1 MSVVSIKIKNFK
13 SIKEAEVIFKSN
25 LSAIYGP
32 NGTGKTAVIEA
43 LEIIRNYYISYYE
56 KTLSAKV
63 KEKILQYMRKGENT
77 LEIEVVFHIEGILY
91 KLVVEFKKNK
101 EGNSLYVSKE
111 ELLSVPLET
120 KTLYAKQKKVYKS
133 IAKVKNDEET
143 ILPELYLYDKK
154 AINIVEKEILSKN
167 DLSQKDLFLE
177 YNNFYSYLALI
188 LKYSKYSKTEIT
200 NSNLQKFIKI
210 FEIIENTLI
219 RIVVITL
226 KEQALYN
233 LDILIP
239 LNIHTEKICGTLM
252 VNYKREGNIYS
263 EKEANELEKVISQV
277 NNIFSI
283 IVPNSKLII
292 YKKIENIGKNENKIG
307 INIFVKKDGQEIPL
321 ELESTGIKKLVS
333 ILSMMIYFIQNPGA
347 IVAIDEFDIHIFEY
361 LLAILLDKLSTYAK
375 GQLIFTAHNLFP
387 MEVLTKNS
395 IIISTKNENNDVIYT
410 YLEKTSKT
418 TNLRQ
423 KYIKSQVM
431 WSEENISPLLLN
443 ESALNS
449 FIRELTI

>member
-1 MSVVSIKIKNFK
+1 MSVVSIKMKNFK

-43 LEIIRNYYISYYE
+43 LEVIRNYYISYYE

-177 YNNFYSYLALI
+177 YNNFYSYNKLTRKPLTSAMGM
-188 LKYSKYSKTEIT
+188 
-200 NSNLQKFIKI
+200 NSFP
-210 FEIIENTLI
+210 F
-219 RIVVITL
+219 
-226 KEQALYN
+226 
-233 LDILIP
+233 
-239 LNIHTEKICGTLM
+239 
-252 VNYKREGNIYS
+252 
-263 EKEANELEKVISQV
+263 
-277 NNIFSI
+277 
-283 IVPNSKLII
+283 LII
-292 YKKIENIGKNENKIG
+292 
-307 INIFVKKDGQEIPL
+307 
-321 ELESTGIKKLVS
+321 
-333 ILSMMIYFIQNPGA
+333 
-347 IVAIDEFDIHIFEY
+347 
-361 LLAILLDKLSTYAK
+361 
-375 GQLIFTAHNLFP
+375 
-387 MEVLTKNS
+387 
-395 IIISTKNENNDVIYT
+395 
-410 YLEKTSKT
+410 
-418 TNLRQ
+418 
-423 KYIKSQVM
+423 
-431 WSEENISPLLLN
+431 
-443 ESALNS
+443 
-449 FIRELTI
+449 

>member
-1 MSVVSIKIKNFK
+1 MSIVSMKIKNFK
-13 SIKEAEVIFKSN
+13 SIKEAEIIFKSN
-25 LSAIYGP
+25 LSGIYGP

-56 KTLSAKV
+56 KNLSEKV
-63 KEKILQYMRKGENT
+63 KEKILQCMRKGENT
-77 LEIEVVFHIEGILY
+77 LEIEVVFYINGILY

-101 EGNSLYVSKE
+101 EGSSLYVSKE

-133 IAKVKNDEET
+133 IAKVENDEKT

-154 AINIVEKEILSKN
+154 AINTVEKEILSKN

-188 LKYSKYSKTEIT
+188 LKYSRYGKTKIT
-200 NSNLQKFIKI
+200 DSSLQEFIKI
-210 FEIIENTLI
+210 FQIIENTLI
-219 RIVVITL
+219 KIVVITL

-239 LNIHTEKICGTLM
+239 LNIHTEKIHGTLM
-252 VNYKREGNIYS
+252 VNYKKGGNIYS
-263 EKEANELEKVISQV
+263 EKEADELEKVISQI

-283 IVPNSKLII
+283 IVPNSKLIV
-292 YKKIENIGKNENKIG
+292 YKKIENIGKDENKIG

-321 ELESTGIKKLVS
+321 ELESTGIIKLVS
-333 ILSMMIYFIQNPGA
+333 VLSMMIYFVQDSEA
-347 IVAIDEFDIHIFEY
+347 IIAIDEFDIHIFEY
-361 LLAILLDKLSTYAK
+361 LLAILLEKLSIYAK
-375 GQLIFTAHNLFP
+375 GQLIFTAHNLLP
-387 MEVLTKNS
+387 MEKLNKNS
-395 IIISTKNENNDVIYT
+395 IIISTKNQDNEVIYT
-410 YLEKTSKT
+410 YLEKTSST

-443 ESALNS
+443 NSALDL
-449 FIRELTI
+449 FIRKLVI

>member
-1 MSVVSIKIKNFK
+1 MSIVSMKIKNFK
-13 SIKEAEVIFKSN
+13 SIKEAEIIFKSN
-25 LSAIYGP
+25 LSGIYGP

-56 KTLSAKV
+56 KNLSEKV
-63 KEKILQYMRKGENT
+63 KEKILQCMRKGENT
-77 LEIEVVFHIEGILY
+77 LEIEVIFHINGILY

-101 EGNSLYVSKE
+101 EGSSLYVSKE

-133 IAKVKNDEET
+133 IAKVENDEKT

-154 AINIVEKEILSKN
+154 AINTVEKEILSKN

-188 LKYSKYSKTEIT
+188 LKYSRYGKTKIT
-200 NSNLQKFIKI
+200 DSSLQEFIKI
-210 FEIIENTLI
+210 FQIIENTLI
-219 RIVVITL
+219 KIVVITL

-239 LNIHTEKICGTLM
+239 LNIHTEKIHGTLM
-252 VNYKREGNIYS
+252 VNYKKGGNIYS
-263 EKEANELEKVISQV
+263 EKEADELEKVISQI

-283 IVPNSKLII
+283 IVPNSKLIV
-292 YKKIENIGKNENKIG
+292 YKKIENIGKDENKIG

-321 ELESTGIKKLVS
+321 ELESTGIIKLVS
-333 ILSMMIYFIQNPGA
+333 VLSMMIYFVQDSEA
-347 IVAIDEFDIHIFEY
+347 IIAIDEFDIHIFEY
-361 LLAILLDKLSTYAK
+361 LLAILLEKLSIYAK
-375 GQLIFTAHNLFP
+375 GQLIFTAHNLLP
-387 MEVLTKNS
+387 MEKLNKNS
-395 IIISTKNENNDVIYT
+395 IIISTKNQDNEVIYT
-410 YLEKTSKT
+410 YLEKTSST

-443 ESALNS
+443 NSALDL
-449 FIRELTI
+449 FIRKLVI

>member
-1 MSVVSIKIKNFK
+1 MSIVSIKIKNFK
-13 SIKEAEVIFKSN
+13 SIKEAEITFKSN

-43 LEIIRNYYISYYE
+43 LEIIRNYYISHYE
-56 KTLSAKV
+56 KNLSEKV
-63 KEKILQYMRKGENT
+63 KEKVLQCMRKGENT
-77 LEIEVVFHIEGILY
+77 LEIEVIFHINKVLY
-91 KLVVEFKKNK
+91 KLIVEFKKNK
-101 EGNSLYVSKE
+101 EGSSLYVSKE
-111 ELLSVPLET
+111 ELSSVPLET

-133 IAKVKNDEET
+133 IAKIKNDEKT
-143 ILPELYLYDKK
+143 ILPELYLYDKE
-154 AINIVEKEILSKN
+154 AINIVEKEILFKN
-167 DLSQKDLFLE
+167 DLNQKDLFLE

-188 LKYSKYSKTEIT
+188 LKYSRYNKTEIT
-200 NSNLQKFIKI
+200 NTNLQKFIDI

-219 RIVVITL
+219 KIVVITL

-239 LNIHTEKICGTLM
+239 LNIHTEKIHGTLM
-252 VNYKREGNIYS
+252 VNYKKGGNIYS
-263 EKEANELEKVISQV
+263 EKEAEELEKVISQI

-321 ELESTGIKKLVS
+321 ELESTGIIKLVS
-333 ILSMMIYFIQNPGA
+333 LLSMMIYFIQNSEA
-347 IVAIDEFDIHIFEY
+347 IVAIDEFDVHIFEY
-361 LLAILLDKLSTYAK
+361 LLAVLLEKLSVYAK

-395 IIISTKNENNDVIYT
+395 IIISTKNQNNDVIYT
-410 YLEKTSKT
+410 YLEKTSST

-443 ESALNS
+443 NSALDL
-449 FIRELTI
+449 FIRKLVI